1 MDYDPGLYTTT
12 PDVAATV
19 TSSYLVPSASASTS
33 TSIPSSLP
41 SYSLPWPFYNTTT
54 TILDK
59 FIPSIARHIFFLP
72 LRLIY
77 RAEVFAFV
85 TAPRYMVQLLGLDEA
100 VNAMVDN
107 VAGTARDGAAAAAAA
122 GAPLEGMAGIAE
134 EGTPWT
140 LADTIQSL
148 RRFSGFFSYMTS
160 RWSLACF
167 SVALILNRVTIY
179 ASTRRRIS
187 LQWDRRLALRILP
200 VVLFAAQILS
210 LSRAIRCQTSPEYP
224 ILRHGDPEK
233 RLSLDHAGDG
243 GFLYSLTSVFLRW
256 ETDEK
261 SCRAVGMGPPTD
273 ESTIPYGS
281 FSLLWPVF
289 LRLCLSHFVE
299 TLSCALQG
307 KPVVI
312 EAGMSIF
319 EHSLA
324 FAEAETMIS
333 QSIGLGLFGLPK
345 ADASGDE
352 RAFPGVSSPSGQ
364 LLSRGQVLEKLNVT
378 PELLLIALISCSNSF
393 TSNLLDVFGR
403 QSRYRLIN
411 TTIWGLC
418 FMSAMVWGFFD
429 STSFGNETGFL
440 KFPTV
445 CIVGFV
451 PHLLILLGIM
461 TCTSIYC
468 LGLFITAFSLPP
480 ELPQPT
486 SLPERFALAHGNM
499 QGATQIRNIRLN
511 MHEDFYT
518 ALLRIGYAALTAA
531 SEAVF
536 LNEGRSVVARKMTW
550 LEEDRLSEIEMSRIG
565 RSNPSHRRQIDQHPG
580 SAVVGSESFNFELP
594 ERQVEWESGYGREKK
609 VERLTS
615 TSRSMQP
622 HAAGLSGVGALQGA
636 TRCYQGFTFFR
647 GIFFLLAKWLAVAVN
662 KILDGVGITFRPRWF
677 TKLVGSNRKPLV
689 TNRRDQPPRLDFWI
703 LTDDGQLELPENNE
717 FDVEKEMRKREL
729 MNNSTW
735 DATEESRFEGKLYN
749 WWKAGGSWGDQD
761 ESGEYRP
768 VEEDW
773 DDTTS
778 VVSMS
783 TTADESEWEEYE
795 SDGRRTPTQKNP
807 YTIPSYSRG
816 TSPVRETI
824 LDAASL
830 ARLLDPRDKE
840 SKHEARVLAS
850 HLAAEDEGRV
860 MTRSRFRSQVER
872 ERARILTTS
881 RYHQN
886 PLPDNMST
894 IAIPANDK
902 KRPTPEEESEILENL
917 ILSRRSSRSDNPKEK
932 NASWDNGA
940 SGLGPEGPQCVICQ
954 SMPRSIIAWPCR
966 CLCICEDCRVSLAMN
981 NFGSCVT
988 CRREVGGF
996 VRLWVP

>member
-1 MDYDPGLYTTT
+1 M
-12 PDVAATV
+12 
-19 TSSYLVPSASASTS
+19 
-33 TSIPSSLP
+33 
-41 SYSLPWPFYNTTT
+41 
-54 TILDK
+54 
-59 FIPSIARHIFFLP
+59 
-72 LRLIY
+72 
-77 RAEVFAFV
+77 
-85 TAPRYMVQLLGLDEA
+85 
-100 VNAMVDN
+100 
-107 VAGTARDGAAAAAAA
+107 
-122 GAPLEGMAGIAE
+122 
-134 EGTPWT
+134 
-140 LADTIQSL
+140 
-148 RRFSGFFSYMTS
+148 
-160 RWSLACF
+160 
-167 SVALILNRVTIY
+167 
-179 ASTRRRIS
+179 
-187 LQWDRRLALRILP
+187 RILP
-200 VVLFAAQILS
+200 IVLFAAQILS
-210 LSRAIRCQTSPEYP
+210 LTRAIRCQSSPDYP
-224 ILRHGDPEK
+224 ILRHGDPSK
-233 RLSLDHAGDG
+233 RLALDHAGGG
-243 GFLYSLTSVFLRW
+243 GFLYNFSSILLPW
-256 ETDEK
+256 ESDEK
-261 SCRAVGMGPPTD
+261 SCRAVGMGPPTAQT
-273 ESTIPYGS
+273 SIPYGS

-289 LRLCLSHFVE
+289 LRLCLSHFIE

-307 KPVVI
+307 RPVVI

-345 ADASGDE
+345 SGTSTGDE
-352 RAFPGVSSPSGQ
+352 PALPGTSSSSSQ

-393 TSNLLDVFGR
+393 TSNLLDVFGK
-403 QSRYRLIN
+403 QSRYRLVN

-429 STSFGNETGFL
+429 SASSFGNETGFL

-451 PHLLILLGIM
+451 PHLLIFLGIL
-461 TCTSIYC
+461 TCASIYC
-468 LGLFITAFSLPP
+468 LGLVITAFSLPP
-480 ELPQPT
+480 ELPRPN
-486 SLPERFALAHGNM
+486 SLRERFSLAHGNM

-550 LEEDRLSEIEMSRIG
+550 LEEDRLSEIETSRNG
-565 RSNPSHRRQIDQHPG
+565 RTHPNHRRQIEPPAG
-580 SAVVGSESFNFELP
+580 NAVETSESFNFELP
-594 ERQVEWESGYGREKK
+594 ERQLEWESGYGRERK
-609 VERLTS
+609 VEKLNN
-615 TSRSMQP
+615 TSRSMP
-622 HAAGLSGVGALQGA
+622 SHAAGLSGVGAFQGA
-636 TRCYQGFTFFR
+636 ARCYQGFTFFR
-647 GIFFLLAKWLAVAVN
+647 GIFFLLLKWLAVATS
-662 KILDGVGITFRPRWF
+662 KILDGIGIKFRPRWF
-677 TKLVGSNRKPLV
+677 AKLVGSNRKPLA
-689 TNRRDQPPRLDFWI
+689 TSTGDQPPRLDFWI
-703 LTDDGQLELPENNE
+703 LTDEGELELPGDNE

-729 MNNSTW
+729 MNKSSW
-735 DATEESRFEGKLYN
+735 DAMEESRFEGKLYN

-761 ESGEYRP
+761 ESGEYNP
-768 VEEDW
+768 PEEDW

-783 TTADESEWEEYE
+783 TTADSEWEEYE
-795 SDGRRTPTQKNP
+795 SDGRRTPTQKEP
-807 YTIPSYSRG
+807 YTIPSYSRAA
-816 TSPVRETI
+816 SPAQETI
-824 LDAASL
+824 LDTASL

-860 MTRSRFRSQVER
+860 MTRSRFHSQVER
-872 ERARILTTS
+872 ERARILTS
-881 RYHQN
+881 SKYHQQAQ
-886 PLPDNMST
+886 PRDGIST
-894 IAIPANDK
+894 LAAPVSDK

-917 ILSRRSSRSDNPKEK
+917 ILSRRMSSRSDNSKD
-932 NASWDNGA
+932 NTSWDNGA

-954 SMPRSIIAWPCR
+954 GMPRSIIAWPCR